1 MRQFLHSNQRHPRIP
16 DGSCEVRRQPQKQ
29 ISVKQIADRDSAV
42 ISAAM
47 ASRAMRCTG
56 GSQRSTIGAVLIVST
71 RSRKVCRYTPVR
83 APIACEQ
90 QDLTRSSAASRA
102 PASTS
107 SGERPRRNSVPR
119 FSRASLECAAN
130 CKESRPLEFLGELI
144 EGSAALSRASRGRGS
159 VALTST

>member
-56 GSQRSTIGAVLIVST
+56 ESQRSTIGAVLIVST

-83 APIACEQ
+83 
-90 QDLTRSSAASRA
+90 LRSPVSSR
-102 PASTS
+102 T
-107 SGERPRRNSVPR
+107 
-119 FSRASLECAAN
+119 
-130 CKESRPLEFLGELI
+130 
-144 EGSAALSRASRGRGS
+144 
-159 VALTST
+159 